1 MNRLTDVDL
10 ETQIDALS
18 LDIKA
23 RRILTS
29 LGVRTVTQ
37 LLELDPEVVLAMKQ
51 YALDDRLSI
60 TGLRYQ
66 LMKHGVPSSG
76 KRVSSASPVHKTAK
90 SAEPKPG
97 QTTGPDVQSG
107 SDMARQSPRAD
118 TRELAVEDAEH
129 RYADFPFTFPIQ
141 ISIAGTAGECM
152 PSSGSLLRK
161 TLPEV
166 FGVLEGELDT
176 LWRALTDRRCCDLG
190 LDVDAWAMLAPPEIY
205 SDDPLNVLLSMTIG
219 KLIEACPDT
228 RRLHG
233 LICRFTHV
241 MEELLG
247 RPVVS
252 VQSNACEDTHILEGL
267 QIGSFLHLF
276 HFPRQLLMSL
286 ARSPYKLW
294 EGLCDLSE
302 RTVISDL
309 GLNESSISLISALW
323 NLRGWIKAAGAYRI
337 NTHQRCCI
345 AASFDEMFT
354 TAVTTMSQRI
364 RNGRRDATIALSYFL
379 SSESDGTLDNLAL
392 TYRITRQ
399 AVSNVIQ
406 KIRRRFSSNQF
417 AKELGSFWLTLF
429 DVLCSHGGAIEV
441 SNVLTCLQ
449 GSLGWV
455 APPQMKPL
463 GELLVLSPAISY
475 DKSTETVYLSNLPC
489 LECEGIRS
497 QLRET
502 VAAARLK
509 VRLDELCGT
518 LRAHC
523 NTACT
528 LEARTFQS
536 VSSGLVR
543 IVLQEDGD
551 NIKVDNGEVYS
562 PDGWAIRKATLDTA
576 VEVLLKEAG
585 ELLTL
590 SEVLTAIVPFRRNQ
604 NLSVLSVQNAL
615 LSADNLVRC
624 GNDRWAHVDSLGL
637 DEQQIDAI
645 VLFTNEIVSAKGHVS
660 VKKIFREKRV
670 SCRVLHIETPLMLY
684 DILRLFAEDDFELP
698 RYPNIHSRTG
708 QHEEA
713 TLPTTLTAGV
723 SHYVKQKK
731 SVCSVAEL
739 QKHFAAERGF
749 AAGTILAL
757 LQITRDIIGYGHGTV
772 VHSDTIGWNPSARTQ
787 LERVLLAAY
796 ESARQRG
803 KLHAL
808 LSHLFEASSLPTL
821 PNGVVWTLTLLSN
834 LARECDNIVVLGTAG
849 NAFVSASNG
858 LGIESTDDLMA
869 LLLTK
874 NWGGAAN
881 VEAFTKHL
889 QEQGIIK
896 RRLTRALL
904 SQSSRVTIDGHEI
917 RVVRTHEC

>member
-1 MNRLTDVDL
+1 
-10 ETQIDALS
+10 
-18 LDIKA
+18 
-23 RRILTS
+23 
-29 LGVRTVTQ
+29 
-37 LLELDPEVVLAMKQ
+37 
-51 YALDDRLSI
+51 
-60 TGLRYQ
+60 
-66 LMKHGVPSSG
+66 
-76 KRVSSASPVHKTAK
+76 
-90 SAEPKPG
+90 
-97 QTTGPDVQSG
+97 
-107 SDMARQSPRAD
+107 
-118 TRELAVEDAEH
+118 
-129 RYADFPFTFPIQ
+129 
-141 ISIAGTAGECM
+141 
-152 PSSGSLLRK
+152 
-161 TLPEV
+161 
-166 FGVLEGELDT
+166 
-176 LWRALTDRRCCDLG
+176 
-190 LDVDAWAMLAPPEIY
+190 MLAPPEIY

-233 LICRFTHV
+233 LICRFARV
-241 MEELLG
+241 IEELLG

-252 VQSNACEDTHILEGL
+252 MQSNACEDTRILEGL

-276 HFPRQLLMSL
+276 HFPRRVLISV

-294 EGLCDLSE
+294 EGLRDLSE
-302 RTVISDL
+302 RKVISDL
-309 GLNESSISLISALW
+309 GLNASSISLISALW
-323 NLRGWIKAAGAYRI
+323 NLRGWIKAAGAYWI
-337 NTHQRCCI
+337 STHQSRST
-345 AASFDEMFT
+345 AASFEEMFT
-354 TAVTTMSQRI
+354 TAVTTISQRI
-364 RNGRRDATIALSYFL
+364 RNGRRDGTIALSYFL
-379 SSESDGTLDNLAL
+379 SSESDGTLDTLAR

-417 AKELGSFWLTLF
+417 AKELGNFWLTLF

-441 SNVLTCLQ
+441 SNLLTCLQ

-463 GELLVLSPAISY
+463 GELLVLSPVIRY
-475 DKSTETVYLSNLPC
+475 DKSIDTVYLSNLPC
-489 LECEGIRS
+489 LKCESIRS
-497 QLRET
+497 QLREAMT
-502 VAAARLK
+502 GARLK

-523 NTACT
+523 NTACR

-543 IVLQEDGD
+543 IVLKENGD
-551 NIKVDNGEVYS
+551 NVEVDNEEVYS
-562 PDGWAIRKATLDTA
+562 PDGWAIRKAPLDTA

-585 ELLTL
+585 EPLTL

-615 LSADNLVRC
+615 LSADNVVRC
-624 GNDRWAHVDSLGL
+624 GNDRWAHIDSLRL
-637 DEQQIDAI
+637 DEQQIGAI
-645 VLFTNEIVSAKGHVS
+645 LAFTDEIISAKGHVS
-660 VKKIFREKRV
+660 VKKIFRERRV

-698 RYPNIHSRTG
+698 RYPNIHSRAG

-713 TLPTTLTAGV
+713 VLPTTLTAGV

-731 SVCSVAEL
+731 AVCSVAEV
-739 QKHFAAERGF
+739 QQHFAAERGF
-749 AAGTILAL
+749 AAGTIVAL
-757 LQITRDIIGYGHGTV
+757 LQNTRDIIGYGHGTV
-772 VHSDTIGWNPSARTQ
+772 VHRDTIDWSPTARAR

-796 ESARQRG
+796 ESARRRG

-808 LSHLFEASSLPTL
+808 LSHLFEASSLPSL

-849 NAFVSASNG
+849 NAFMSASNE
-858 LGIESTDDLMA
+858 LEIESTDDLMA

-881 VEAFTKHL
+881 VDVFTKHL

-896 RRLTRALL
+896 RRLTQALL
-904 SQSSRVTIDGHEI
+904 SRSTRVTIDGHEI
-917 RVVRTHEC
+917 RVVGTHEC